1 MSKLFKRHPGL
12 FKENAQTMVEFALVF
27 PILLLIT
34 YGIIEFGRIVF
45 IYTSVTSAAREGA
58 RYGAAAGEGAGG
70 VRQFADCGGIR
81 TAVRN
86 ATFLV
91 TIPNDSDI
99 EIWYALNHTS
109 GFLYDCASIGSHI
122 SQFGDGPRIR
132 VIVRASYSPIIPF
145 VGLDQSPVLIT
156 RQNTRTI
163 LMDIKIEP

>member
-1 MSKLFKRHPGL
+1 MSKLFKQHPRL

-58 RYGAAAGEGAGG
+58 RYGASASNYDNC
-70 VRQFADCGGIR
+70 VGIR

-91 TIPNDSDI
+91 TIPDDNDI
-99 EIWYALNHTS
+99 EIKYALNHTS
-109 GFLYDCASIGSHI
+109 GFLYDCASIGSQV
-122 SQFGDGPRIR
+122 SDFGDGPRIR
-132 VIVRASYSPIIPF
+132 VIVRARYSPIIPF
-145 VGLDQSPVLIT
+145 LGLDQSPVLIT

-163 LMDIKIEP
+163 LTDIKIEP